1 MDFFGV
7 VNKVVALFLI
17 ILIGVIGTKRKII
30 TDEINNGLR
39 KLLLQITLPL
49 LIINSF
55 SFKFDDGMG
64 KNIAL
69 AFLYSLLCFIIAGV
83 VSYGALL
90 PIKGEKK
97 NILQFANV
105 FSNCGFI
112 GFPLIDSIYGA
123 EGVVYT
129 SIFNMF
135 FSLFIWTYG
144 VMLFSDKLSKK
155 DIKKVLLN
163 PGIVAVYI
171 GVPML
176 LLKVQL
182 PVPVFDAFKIV
193 GGMTTPISMLIVG
206 NILSKVK
213 IKDIFSDWTIYYGAV
228 IKMGLIP
235 LVIYLF
241 SRLINDRSIVMN
253 TMILLEA
260 MPAAAM
266 TSIFASDFNKN
277 KEYAAIIIFVTT
289 LISIITIP
297 VIAKLLS
304 F

>member
-1 MDFFGV
+1 MDFLGI
-7 VNKVVALFLI
+7 VNKVIALFLI
-17 ILIGVIGTKRKII
+17 ILIGVIGTKRNII
-30 TDEINNGLR
+30 TDDINKGLR

-55 SFKFDDGMG
+55 SFTFDDGMG
-64 KNIAL
+64 KKIVL
-69 AFLYSLLCFIIAGV
+69 AFVYSLICFIIAGA

-112 GFPLIDSIYGA
+112 GFPIIDSIYGA

-144 VMLFSDKLSKK
+144 VTLFSDKLSKN

-176 LLKVQL
+176 ILNIQL
-182 PVPVFDAFKIV
+182 PYSVFDAFKIV

-213 IKDIFSDWTIYYGAV
+213 VKDIFNDWTIYYGLV
-228 IKMGLIP
+228 IKMGIIP
-235 LVIYLF
+235 LAIYLF

-266 TSIFASDFNKN
+266 TSIFAADFNKN
-277 KEYAAIIIFVTT
+277 KEYAAVVIFVTT
-289 LISIITIP
+289 IISIITIP
-297 VIAKLLS
+297 IIAKLLS